1 MAFVLT
7 AVAFRNMTS
16 VSSPV
21 QRTLRKTR
29 RATVPRA
36 AAQVHPAAKPASST
50 AAAAAQCAWG
60 GAAGGCAVCALF
72 PDAAAGAQSF
82 RRDVY
87 HYVASVPAGKVA
99 TYASVAAAVGRP
111 GASRAVGSAMRVN
124 SLNIHDAKPRVPCH
138 RVVRS
143 DGALAGFNGG
153 GCEVKAD
160 MLRSEGVS
168 CDHVRIPREQL
179 DQYLRKTEQ

>member
-1 MAFVLT
+1 MAFVLS
-7 AVAFRNMTS
+7 AVAIRNMAS

-21 QRTLRKTR
+21 RRTLRKTR
-29 RATVPRA
+29 HPSVPRA
-36 AAQVHPAAKPASST
+36 AAQAHAAATPAPRT
-50 AAAAAQCAWG
+50 AAAAVHCAWG
-60 GAAGGCAVCALF
+60 GAQGGCAVCALF

-82 RRDVY
+82 RCDVY

-99 TYASVAAAVGRP
+99 TYASVAAAIGRP

-124 SLNIHDAKPRVPCH
+124 PLNIHDAKPRVPCH

-153 GCEVKAD
+153 GCTVKAD
-160 MLRSEGVS
+160 MLRSEGVL
-168 CDHVRIPREQL
+168 CDQVRIPREQL
-179 DQYLRKTEQ
+179 DQYLQKIEQ